1 MQRADRVLKKLS
13 EKISYNYAKRKNEK
27 VLQLMSAKAR
37 LQYIYNQQ
45 YTDNASEQILKCIAE
60 SYTVK
65 HEMNKTTVLFYDG
78 FGLDKRG
85 LAQIYLKA
93 LLQNNYEVVYV
104 TRAMKREDQPQ
115 IMSILDQGKTT
126 VLFDNTRKHIN
137 KIDWLQKIIATYAFD
152 TAFLY
157 TTPWDVDGIVAFNSL
172 KEKCVRYQ
180 INLTDHA
187 FWLGINAFDYCIEFR
202 NYGAAISRDYR
213 RINRE
218 CLLELPYY
226 PIVNKN
232 IEFEGFS
239 FDVSGKKII
248 FSGGSIYKTVDATGT
263 FYSLVDCILKRN
275 EDTVF
280 VYAGLGK
287 NEFMQRLIE
296 KYPKRVFQIS
306 ERKDLICVMEKS
318 YLYLNTYPISGAL
331 MLQYA
336 AIAGC
341 IPVSLKRSW
350 DDDATGILINEGLL
364 GEIFEEFDDVA
375 EEIDKLINDEN
386 YYIQKKKLLINQ
398 VITEKEFDKKLK
410 RIIESPKSMIR
421 KGIDPV
427 NTTKYRESYNE
438 RITVDDIADAVIN
451 KSNICVARYFPGLLT
466 RKIMRKCK

>member
-1 MQRADRVLKKLS
+1 MQMADRVLKKLS
-13 EKISYNYAKRKNEK
+13 EKISYNYAKGKNEK
-27 VLQLMSAKAR
+27 VLQLISAKAR

-78 FGLDKRG
+78 FGLDMRG

-93 LLQNNYEVVYV
+93 LLQNNYKVVYV
-104 TRAMKREDQPQ
+104 TCAMKREDQPQ

-126 VLFDNTRKHIN
+126 VLFDNTRKHID
-137 KIDWLQKIIATYAFD
+137 KIDWLQKIIETYAFD

-172 KEKCVRYQ
+172 KKKCVRYQ

-213 RINRE
+213 GINRE

-232 IEFEGFS
+232 IEFEGFP
-239 FDVSGKKII
+239 FDISDKKII

-275 EDTVF
+275 TDTVF

-296 KYPKRVFQIS
+296 KYPKEYFKYAR
-306 ERKDLICVMEKS
+306 EK
-318 YLYLNTYPISGAL
+318 T
-331 MLQYA
+331 
-336 AIAGC
+336 
-341 IPVSLKRSW
+341 
-350 DDDATGILINEGLL
+350 
-364 GEIFEEFDDVA
+364 
-375 EEIDKLINDEN
+375 
-386 YYIQKKKLLINQ
+386 
-398 VITEKEFDKKLK
+398 
-410 RIIESPKSMIR
+410 
-421 KGIDPV
+421 
-427 NTTKYRESYNE
+427 
-438 RITVDDIADAVIN
+438 
-451 KSNICVARYFPGLLT
+451 
-466 RKIMRKCK
+466 